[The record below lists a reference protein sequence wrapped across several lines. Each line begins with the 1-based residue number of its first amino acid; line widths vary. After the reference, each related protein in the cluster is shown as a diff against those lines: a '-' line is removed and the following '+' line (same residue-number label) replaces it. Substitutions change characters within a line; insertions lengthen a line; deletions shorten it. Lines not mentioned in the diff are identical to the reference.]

1 MSEKRERKTVASP
14 SSERKS
20 IQTSQLLVSP
30 PHVAIRARART
41 QRTPAQVRLA
51 EPEAQLLDKSSD
63 HRLDIQY
70 VVRRLLAEGVD
81 TEETL
86 TRVCTVLRDAM
97 GWNEVSFWPAEGHAR
112 VRPSAHALTSS
123 GQRYVQS
130 ATARHVARL
139 AGIRLVGHV
148 FSTGEPAFVTE
159 VAQVA
164 PIAQVAQVAHGSA
177 FPRAS
182 LALTGGARSIF
193 AFPVRGTQTLLG
205 VIECLGGQSDSP
217 DTALLGGAAS
227 LGPAIGLFIERQ
239 REIAERRHIA
249 ETEHVMHVESARWA
263 HRLEAV
269 CEALADSAIIFD
281 CNGRILQ
288 ANSADRAMFGY
299 DSRSSGFTSTL
310 RERGRLLMLRDER
323 DHPIAGERS
332 PFARVLRG
340 ETLSDERTVK
350 GTIHMRDGQA
360 LQVCISGT
368 PLYDDTGNR
377 IGGIIVTR
385 DAAERQQCERSLR
398 DTNLRMKEFLAV
410 AAHDLR
416 TPIASSKGYVQLAT
430 KRLSNLT
437 EMVAAENPILVG
449 RIEDVRKNLE
459 DAERSTQRLTL
470 LVDRLMD
477 VARIQTGKLELH
489 REATNLAAIIR
500 TAVQEQQLATP
511 TRVIRCKLPPT
522 LAVPTLADPTR
533 VGQVLMNYLANALKY
548 SSEES
553 PVEVT
558 LAVRRTEARVSV
570 RDEGSGIPL
579 AQRKRIWSRFEQ
591 LESAPQRGSDTG
603 LGLGLYISRAIIE
616 AHYGRVGVRSA
627 AGRGSTFWF
636 SLPLAQLAE

>member
-1 MSEKRERKTVASP
+1 MTDNRERKTVTSP
-14 SSERKS
+14 PSEGKS
-20 IQTSQLLVSP
+20 TPTSQLLASP
-30 PHVAIRARART
+30 PHVAIQARVRK
-41 QRTPAQVRLA
+41 QRTPKRMGLA
-51 EPEAQLLDKSSD
+51 VQEALLLGNSSD
-63 HRLDIQY
+63 HRLDMQY
-70 VVRRLLAEGVD
+70 VVRRLLAEGDD

-97 GWNEVSFWPAEGHAR
+97 GWNEVSFWPAEGQAR
-112 VRPSAHALTSS
+112 VRPSASALVSS
-123 GQRYVQS
+123 GQRYVQPT
-130 ATARHVARL
+130 TARHVAHI

-148 FSTGEPAFVTE
+148 FTTGEPACVTE
-159 VAQVA
+159 VAQGT
-164 PIAQVAQVAHGSA
+164 QVAHGST
-177 FPRAS
+177 FPHAS
-182 LALTGGARSIF
+182 LALAGGARSVF
-193 AFPVRGTQTLLG
+193 AFPVRGTHTLLG

-239 REIAERRHIA
+239 REIAERRYIA
-249 ETEHVMHVESARWA
+249 ETEHVMHAESAAWA
-263 HRLEAV
+263 SRLEAV

-281 CNGRILQ
+281 CGGRILQ
-288 ANSADRAMFGY
+288 TNSADRTMFGY
-299 DSRSSGFTSTL
+299 DSRSSGYTSTV

-323 DHPIAGERS
+323 DHPIPEERS
-332 PFARVLRG
+332 PFTRVLRG
-340 ETLSDERTVK
+340 ETLSDSHAVK
-350 GTIHMRDGQA
+350 AAIRLPDGQA
-360 LQVCISGT
+360 LQVSISGA
-368 PLYDDTGNR
+368 PLYDGADNL
-377 IGGIIVTR
+377 IGGIVVTR
-385 DAAERQQCERSLR
+385 DATERKHCERSLR
-398 DTNLRMKEFLAV
+398 DTNRRMKEFLAV

-430 KRLSNLT
+430 KRLNNLT
-437 EMVAAENPILVG
+437 DTVAAENPILVG

-459 DAERSTQRLTL
+459 DAERSTQRLAL

-511 TRVIRCKLPPT
+511 ARMIRSKLPPT
-522 LAVPTLADPTR
+522 LAVSTVADPTR

-548 SSEES
+548 SSEDS
-553 PVEVT
+553 PVEIT
-558 LAVRRTEARVSV
+558 LTMRRAEARVSV

-591 LESAPQRGSDTG
+591 LESASLRRADTG

-616 AHYGRVGVRSA
+616 AHGGHVGVRSM

-636 SLPLAQLAE
+636 SLPLARPAE